1 MTNDTIT
8 LLKLPSR
15 VSCDTRKRTI
25 EEDFKPTN
33 QPEITMTNIQFL
45 QAEVDEFL
53 GAAFRVLSSVNG
65 GAVDIYDQQGWY
77 VVTLDDDEAT
87 LEGIQSNAVL

>member
-1 MTNDTIT
+1 
-8 LLKLPSR
+8 
-15 VSCDTRKRTI
+15 
-25 EEDFKPTN
+25 
-33 QPEITMTNIQFL
+33 MTNIQFL

-77 VVTLDDDEAT
+77 VVTLDEDEAT
-87 LEGIQSNAVL
+87 LEVIGNSTFITL

>member
-1 MTNDTIT
+1 
-8 LLKLPSR
+8 
-15 VSCDTRKRTI
+15 
-25 EEDFKPTN
+25 
-33 QPEITMTNIQFL
+33 MTNIQFL

-77 VVTLDDDEAT
+77 VVTLDEDEAT
-87 LEGIQSNAVL
+87 LEGIQSNTVI